1 MDKVVTEM
9 VDKLLTDLD
18 SGRRSLKE
26 VTGKVSALAPGSSIA
41 SILIADSTMVE
52 FMDSAIPLDE
62 AERIIQGQAD
72 LHPAMP
78 SLFLMCAMLSIKRE
92 SVLDGRGYLALAI
105 AKGEQYSIAEDVEE
119 MLEESG
125 MEALAA
131 LSDHEEASC
140 TVSPYLGNGG
150 DHLISHLLVQG
161 ISVGDFP
168 PDPAELDMILARE
181 KQVVTILNGLCSDL
195 GLEIVIQDP
204 SDLLLYP
211 VMLLGHFKDEMSIP
225 PLLGMFHVCFGI
237 SLHETVLALAKV
249 GSRHPEPVSAG
260 LKRVVGDPN
269 WDEERLPAIEVLGLL
284 WDRCDN
290 LEFLLGTLGSLDTED
305 EYFQELFAFLAW
317 SLLNTGQPGALTA
330 VSDSLEK
337 HRGMLSMP
345 AVLSVEGAIAD
356 FLLLQ
361 ENQRLDALA
370 NEDIHQ
376 VFRGPASRVTT
387 GTRRTLTLIREREMY
402 NGPWSTDEVVRD
414 IDELLK
420 IEGNQPCP
428 CGSGRKFKKC
438 CLPRL
443 EEEKRRLLTRGP
455 VEDEDVSDLMYLIAR
470 LFEFVKLESAC
481 SKKEYKNA
489 EAQFLSTTGLS
500 EFREL
505 DFGELDIEHG
515 LFLDWFLF
523 SRPLDD
529 SGKTVAEEFEAKNEP
544 FLPPGA
550 SRTLQAI
557 WGSTFSLY
565 EVQKIFP
572 GKCLLVRDILRDET
586 IWIES
591 KETSKTVYRWDI
603 LGMRTAPVEGEHHIY
618 SMIFNVPRDLREQ
631 IMEYATSMCRELV
644 NDGSVSGMDEFL
656 NRNGYLLFHQV
667 NSLKEKHAA
676 PVLLTAEGDVLCVS
690 KAIFDINDA
699 PEANRLLGE
708 HPYIQKTESERHG
721 RVRSYR
727 WKLSPEVEH
736 KLRKG
741 GHRDGPSRFDRIG
754 EMGPTGPV
762 TIDDETGGLPEETAS
777 RGMAIITVTSK
788 RLTLETSSRERL
800 EYGKR
805 EIEKVLPGLL
815 THRLDSLQDQVAV
828 MKPTGEPGAEQAPRR
843 QNDRHLS
850 PELESVMLR
859 RHIDDHYPG
868 WADRPL
874 RALDEKTP
882 RQATGTQSGRKK
894 VDILLKDF
902 ENMVERHSGAN
913 RPAYS
918 FNSIRED
925 LDVWPEIG
933 DTLILPGGRPHGDA
947 ETKDGYYPRDT
958 DSMDPETTDKMMD
971 RIGTHYREKLENKP
985 LPIGTRL
992 RPALNKLPWCW
1003 TPAMCVEFGL
1013 ESSTRAPER
1022 VDVLEEYLTNP
1033 GSVEEIWAGLPG
1045 DSRQILYWL
1054 VIENG
1059 GFATTR
1065 ELYRRFGPDDDHSWF
1080 WHAGYLPTSP
1090 LGLLRLNGLV
1100 FVGMATIRKQRVKIA
1115 TVPMEL
1121 RSEITRLA
1129 STPT

>member
-26 VTGKVSALAPGSSIA
+26 VTDKVSALAPGSSIA

-52 FMDSAIPLDE
+52 FMDDAISLYE
-62 AERIIQGQAD
+62 AEKIIHLQAD

-78 SLFLMCAMLSIKRE
+78 PLFLMCAMLAIKRE
-92 SVLDGRGYLALAI
+92 SVLDGRGYLALAK
-105 AKGEQYSIAEDVEE
+105 AKGEQYSIAEDVAE

-131 LSDHEEASC
+131 LSGHEEASC
-140 TVSPYLGNGG
+140 TVSPYLGNSG
-150 DHLISHLLVQG
+150 DHLINHLLVQG

-195 GLEIVIQDP
+195 GLEIVISDP
-204 SDLLLYP
+204 SDHLLYP

-225 PLLGMFHVCFGI
+225 PLFGMFHVCFGI
-237 SLHETVLALAKV
+237 SLHEAVLALAKV
-249 GSRHPEPVSAG
+249 GSRHPEPVSVG

-290 LEFLLGTLGSLDTED
+290 LGFLLDTLGSLDTED

-317 SLLNTGQPGALTA
+317 SLLNTGQPEALTT
-330 VSDSLEK
+330 VSGSLEK
-337 HRGMLSMP
+337 HRGMLSGP
-345 AVLSVEGAIAD
+345 AVLAVEGAVAD
-356 FLLLQ
+356 FLLLK
-361 ENQRLDALA
+361 ENRRLDALVD
-370 NEDIHQ
+370 EDIRQ
-376 VFRGPASRVTT
+376 LFRGPGNQVTG
-387 GTRRTLTLIREREMY
+387 GTRETLTLIREREMDD
-402 NGPWSTDEVVRD
+402 GSLSTDEAVRD

-420 IEGNQPCP
+420 IGRNQPCP

-443 EEEKRRLLTRGP
+443 EEEKRRLLALEP

-481 SKKEYKNA
+481 SKKEYKSA
-489 EAQFLSTTGLS
+489 EAEFLSTTGRS
-500 EFREL
+500 EFQEL
-505 DFGELDIEHG
+505 DFGELDTEHG

-529 SGKTVAEEFEAKNEP
+529 SGKTVAEEFESRNEP
-544 FLPPGA
+544 FLPPSA
-550 SRTLQAI
+550 RRTLQAI
-557 WGSTFSLY
+557 WGSAFSLY
-565 EVQKIFP
+565 EVQKVFP

-591 KETSKTVYRWDI
+591 EETSKTVYRWDI

-618 SMIFNVPRDLREQ
+618 SPIFSVPRDLREQ
-631 IMEYATSMCRELV
+631 IVEYATSMCRELV
-644 NDGSVSGMDEFL
+644 DDGSVSGMDEFL
-656 NRNGYLLFHQV
+656 DGKGYLLFHQV
-667 NSLKEKHAA
+667 NNLKEKQAA

-690 KAIFDINDA
+690 KAIFDINYA

-708 HPYIQKTESERHG
+708 HPYVEEAEGELQG
-721 RVRSYR
+721 QVRSYR
-727 WKLSPEVEH
+727 WKLSPEMEQE
-736 KLRKG
+736 LREG
-741 GHRDGPSRFDRIG
+741 GHRDGPSSFERIK
-754 EMGPTGPV
+754 EMSPTGSM
-762 TIDDETGGLPEETAS
+762 TIDDATGGAPEETAA
-777 RGMAIITVTSK
+777 RGLAIITVTSK
-788 RLTLETSSRERL
+788 RLTLETGSRERL

-805 EIEKVLPGLL
+805 EIEKILPGLL
-815 THRLDSLQDQVAV
+815 THRLDSLQDQVAL
-828 MKPTGEPGAEQAPRR
+828 MEPAWGPGAELPGQ
-843 QNDRHLS
+843 QDDRHLS
-850 PELESVMLR
+850 PELESAMLR

-874 RALDEKTP
+874 RALDGKTP
-882 RQATGTQSGRKK
+882 RQAKGTESGRKK

-918 FNSIRED
+918 FSSIRED

-933 DTLILPGGRPHGDA
+933 DPLMPGGHPYGDA
-947 ETKDGYYPRDT
+947 ETEDEYCPRDT
-958 DSMDPETTDKMMD
+958 DLMNQEMSDSMMD
-971 RIGTHYREKLENKP
+971 RIGIHHREKLESKP
-985 LPIGTRL
+985 LPTGTHI

-1003 TPAMCVEFGL
+1003 TPGICVELGL
-1013 ESSTRAPER
+1013 ENPTRAPER
-1022 VDVLEEYLTNP
+1022 VDVLEEYLTRP
-1033 GSVEEIWAGLPG
+1033 ESIEEIWAGLPE
-1045 DSRQILYWL
+1045 DSRRILYWL

-1065 ELYRRFGPDDDHSWF
+1065 ELYRRFGPDDDYSWF

-1100 FVGMATIRKQRVKIA
+1100 YVGMATINKHRVKIA
-1115 TVPMEL
+1115 AVPMEL
-1121 RSEITRLA
+1121 RKEITRLA
-1129 STPT
+1129 APPT

>member
-1 MDKVVTEM
+1 MDEVVTEM
-9 VDKLLTDLD
+9 VDKLLADLD

-41 SILIADSTMVE
+41 AILIADSTMVE
-52 FMDSAIPLDE
+52 FMDSTISLDE
-62 AERIIQGQAD
+62 AEGIIHLQAD

-78 SLFLMCAMLSIKRE
+78 SLFLMCAMLAIKRE
-92 SVLDGRGYLALAI
+92 SVLDGRGYLALAK

-131 LSDHEEASC
+131 LSDHEETSC
-140 TVSPYLGNGG
+140 TVRPYLGNSD
-150 DHLISHLLVQG
+150 DHLVNHLLVQG

-204 SDLLLYP
+204 SDHLLYP

-237 SLHETVLALAKV
+237 SLHEAVLALAKV
-249 GSRHPEPVSAG
+249 GSRHPEPVSVG
-260 LKRVVGDPN
+260 LKRVVEDPN
-269 WDEERLPAIEVLGLL
+269 WDEESLSAIEVLGLL

-290 LEFLLGTLGSLDTED
+290 LEFLLDTLDSLDTED

-317 SLLNTGQPGALTA
+317 SLLNTGQPEALTA

-337 HRGMLSMP
+337 HRGMLSRP
-345 AVLSVEGAIAD
+345 AILSVDGAIAD

-361 ENQRLDALA
+361 ENQRLDALVD
-370 NEDIHQ
+370 EDVRQI
-376 VFRGPASRVTT
+376 FRGPWRQVTS
-387 GTRRTLTLIREREMY
+387 GTRETLTLIREREMDD
-402 NGPWSTDEVVRD
+402 GPWSTDEVVRD

-420 IEGNQPCP
+420 IGRNQPCP
-428 CGSGRKFKKC
+428 CGGGREFENC

-443 EEEKRRLLTRGP
+443 EEEKRRLLTRKP

-481 SKKEYKNA
+481 SKKEYRNA
-489 EAQFLSTTGLS
+489 EAEFLSPTGLA
-500 EFREL
+500 EFREF

-529 SGKTVAEEFEAKNEP
+529 SGKTVAEEFESRNEP
-544 FLPPGA
+544 FLPPNA
-550 SRTLQAI
+550 SRILQAI
-557 WGSTFSLY
+557 WSSAFSLY

-572 GKCLLVRDILRDET
+572 GKCLLARDILRDET

-591 KETSKTVYRWDI
+591 EETSKTVYRWDI
-603 LGMRTAPVEGEHHIY
+603 LGMRTAPVKGEHHIY
-618 SMIFNVPRDLREQ
+618 SPIFSVPRDLREQ
-631 IMEYATSMCRELV
+631 ILEYATSMCRDLV
-644 NDGSVSGMDEFL
+644 DDGSVSGMDEFL
-656 NRNGYLLFHQV
+656 NRAGYLLFPQV
-667 NSLKEKHAA
+667 NILKEKQAA
-676 PVLLTAEGDVLCVS
+676 PVVLTAEGDVLCVS

-699 PEANRLLGE
+699 PEANRLLGK
-708 HPYIQKTESERHG
+708 HPYTLEAEGERQG
-721 RVRSYR
+721 QVRSYR
-727 WKLSPEVEH
+727 WKLSPEMENE
-736 KLRKG
+736 LREG
-741 GHRDGPSRFDRIG
+741 GHRDGPKSFERTG
-754 EMGPTGPV
+754 EMGPTGSM
-762 TIDDETGGLPEETAS
+762 TIDDATGGPEETTA
-777 RGMAIITVTSK
+777 RGLAMITVTSR
-788 RLTLETSSRERL
+788 RLTLETSSMERL

-805 EIEKVLPGLL
+805 EIEKMLPVLL
-815 THRLDSLQDQVAV
+815 THRLDSLQDQVAL
-828 MKPTGEPGAEQAPRR
+828 MESAGEPGAKLPGQ
-843 QNDRHLS
+843 QDDRHLS

-874 RALDEKTP
+874 RALDGKTP
-882 RQATGTQSGRKK
+882 RQATCSESGRKK

-902 ENMVERHSGAN
+902 ENMVERHSGAD
-913 RPAYS
+913 RPTYS

-933 DTLILPGGRPHGDA
+933 DPVMPGGRPYQDA
-947 ETKDGYYPRDT
+947 ETQDEYHPQET
-958 DSMDPETTDKMMD
+958 DLIDLEMTDEVMD
-971 RIGTHYREKLENKP
+971 RIGIDFREKLESKP
-985 LPIGTRL
+985 LPPGTRL

-1003 TPAMCVEFGL
+1003 TQGMCVELDL
-1013 ESSTRAPER
+1013 ENPTRAPER
-1022 VDVLEEYLTNP
+1022 VDVLEEHLTRP
-1033 GSVEEIWAGLPG
+1033 GSIEEVWEGLPD
-1045 DSRQILYWL
+1045 DSRRILYWL

-1065 ELYRRFGPDDDHSWF
+1065 ELYRKFGPDDDYSWF
-1080 WHAGYLPTSP
+1080 WQAGFLPTSP

-1100 FVGMATIRKQRVKIA
+1100 FVGMATIKKHRVKIA
-1115 TVPMEL
+1115 AVAMEL
-1121 RSEITRLA
+1121 RSEITRLE
-1129 STPT
+1129 